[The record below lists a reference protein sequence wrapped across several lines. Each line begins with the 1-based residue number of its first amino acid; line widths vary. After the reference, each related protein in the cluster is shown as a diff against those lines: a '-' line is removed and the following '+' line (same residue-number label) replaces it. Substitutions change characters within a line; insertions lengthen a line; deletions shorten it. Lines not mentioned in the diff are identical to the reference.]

1 MFFNEDLILDLRL
14 NELDKFVDHFVIVE
28 SAFTHSGESKG
39 FNFNIDKYKKFK
51 DKIIYLKIKKNLKI
65 YIKFMRM
72 NLWKIPKVNKF

>member
-51 DKIIYLKIKKNLKI
+51 DKIVYLKIT
-65 YIKFMRM
+65 
-72 NLWKIPKVNKF
+72 